1 MLAAPVGL
9 EITAAPVDRVV
20 LVDLMNKLTVRHHRS
35 SSWWQR
41 QKGMRR
47 VLKLLKLKSI
57 LYSTLMDPIYKSLQS
72 DVSCPIKRRFKNQ
85 NLERRRNSR
94 VKKRR
99 MLLITVSSS
108 LKRYLRRMMNTSSP
122 KELMRL
128 NRLDKIDPTIL
139 ALLKI

>member
-1 MLAAPVGL
+1 
-9 EITAAPVDRVV
+9 
-20 LVDLMNKLTVRHHRS
+20 
-35 SSWWQR
+35 
-41 QKGMRR
+41 
-47 VLKLLKLKSI
+47 
-57 LYSTLMDPIYKSLQS
+57 MDPIYKSLQS
-72 DVSCPIKRRFKNQ
+72 DVSCPIKSRFKNQ

-108 LKRYLRRMMNTSSP
+108 LKRYLRRMMNTSYP

>member
-9 EITAAPVDRVV
+9 EIPAAPVDRVV

-72 DVSCPIKRRFKNQ
+72 DVSCPIKSRFKNQ

-99 MLLITVSSS
+99 MLLITV
-108 LKRYLRRMMNTSSP
+108 
-122 KELMRL
+122 
-128 NRLDKIDPTIL
+128 
-139 ALLKI
+139 

>member
-9 EITAAPVDRVV
+9 EIPAAPVDRVV

-47 VLKLLKLKSI
+47 VLKLLKLKII
-57 LYSTLMDPIYKSLQS
+57 LYSTLMDPISKSLQS
-72 DVSCPIKRRFKNQ
+72 DVSCPIKSRFKNQ

-108 LKRYLRRMMNTSSP
+108 LKRYLRRMMNTSYP

>member
-1 MLAAPVGL
+1 
-9 EITAAPVDRVV
+9 
-20 LVDLMNKLTVRHHRS
+20 
-35 SSWWQR
+35 
-41 QKGMRR
+41 
-47 VLKLLKLKSI
+47 
-57 LYSTLMDPIYKSLQS
+57 MDPISKSLQS

-108 LKRYLRRMMNTSSP
+108 LKRYLRRMMNTSYP